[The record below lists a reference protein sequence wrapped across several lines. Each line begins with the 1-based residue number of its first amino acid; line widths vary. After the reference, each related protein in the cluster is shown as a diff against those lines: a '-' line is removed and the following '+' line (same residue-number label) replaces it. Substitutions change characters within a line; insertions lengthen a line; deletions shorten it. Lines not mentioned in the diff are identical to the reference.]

1 MNKLERLAAYIEAV
15 AKSDKTLETY
25 REYEND
31 IKTAQAE
38 ELFELFYDRLQ
49 KGETEAN
56 ILTYLDKLMH
66 VFYQSLKHHLVILPE
81 DSFLD
86 HLDQENKQLATRL
99 EQIKKLLRE
108 NNVVAIKEV
117 LFPLFDEHTLF
128 DSHYVKKENIL
139 FPYLEKKNDYFNGV
153 SIMWSL
159 HDKTRKSLQHVLTLL
174 QEENPS
180 EDALNRAI
188 GQYFFDAYG
197 LIQKEESILFVVA
210 MDVCSINEL
219 EHMRQQSFEYPFCFI
234 STPKYREVE
243 LNHQKSDEWLYTT
256 KTGSLTFEQLTLFLD
271 TLPMDCTIVDENNKV
286 IYFNNPKDRYFPR
299 SPAVIGRDVRNCHPA
314 ESVDVVDRIVE
325 AFRNQ
330 KKDVASF
337 WIDFKGRKI
346 LIQYY
351 AMRDEENDYKGV
363 IEISQDITDIQ
374 SLEGQRRLL
383 DWD

>member
-1 MNKLERLAAYIEAV
+1 MNKLERLATYIEAV

-31 IKTAQAE
+31 IKSVQAE
-38 ELFELFYDRLQ
+38 ELFELFYARLQ
-49 KGETEAN
+49 KDETEAN

-86 HLDQENKQLATRL
+86 HLDQENKQLAKRL
-99 EQIKKLLRE
+99 EQIKKLLKE
-108 NNVVAIKEV
+108 NSVIAIKEV
-117 LFPLFDEHTLF
+117 LFSLFNEHTIF

-180 EDALNRAI
+180 EDTLNRAI
-188 GQYFFDAYG
+188 GRYFFDAYG

-234 STPKYREVE
+234 SKPKYREVE
-243 LNHQKSDEWLYTT
+243 LKTQKSDEWLYTT
-256 KTGSLTFEQLTLFLD
+256 KTGSLTFDQLTLFLD

-286 IYFNNPKDRYFPR
+286 LYFNNPKDRYFPR

-325 AFRNQ
+325 AFRSQ

-337 WIDFKGRKI
+337 WIDFKGKKI

-351 AMRDEENDYKGV
+351 AMRDEKNDYKGV